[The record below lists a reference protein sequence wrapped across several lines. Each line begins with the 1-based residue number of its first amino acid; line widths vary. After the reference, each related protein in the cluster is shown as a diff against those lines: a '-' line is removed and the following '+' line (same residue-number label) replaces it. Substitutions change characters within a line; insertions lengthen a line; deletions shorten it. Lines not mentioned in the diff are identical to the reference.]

1 MSFRIFLAALIL
13 APLANAADLQTIDGR
28 KLTGDIVSI
37 VGSDLTFKAGST
49 EEKFLVTALHSVTVG
64 KPPIPFE
71 AGKRHTLVEFVDG
84 SSFRCTEIVLKD
96 KNVELKLLGASPRTL
111 TVPLRGVVYSINREA
126 GDLKLD
132 QDFRGLLRSKSRFDL
147 WITKRQAKN
156 DMGKDVDQLD
166 GVPGTFGD
174 ADEAAKT
181 VKFTFEGKGAEDSRP
196 ILMSK
201 VSGMILAQKPGATSP
216 AICKVIDLEG
226 NELVAQAV
234 TRTEKGYAITTVTN
248 VKIELTDAQVSKF
261 DFAAGAIKYLSD
273 LDPVALEETGTDPE
287 HYQKDTNLDKR
298 PIRLVLDP
306 ATGRSET
313 YPKGLTLKAKTVI
326 TYELKAQ
333 YKSFRALAGV
343 DNDPDNAAAS
353 QVKITV
359 DDGTQVLFK
368 GTVKRGEK
376 PLDLNLGVQNV
387 DRLKIT
393 IESDGTLTDLGNQV
407 SLANA
412 RVLK

>member
-1 MSFRIFLAALIL
+1 MSLRILLAAIVL
-13 APLANAADLQTIDGR
+13 APIANAAELQTLDGR

-37 VGSDLTFKAGST
+37 VGSDLTFKAGAT

-64 KPPIPFE
+64 KPPIQLD
-71 AGKRHTLVEFVDG
+71 ANKKHTAVEFVDG
-84 SSFRCTEIVLKD
+84 SSFRCSEIVLKD
-96 KNVELKLLGASPRTL
+96 KNVELKLIGASPRTL
-111 TVPLRGVVYSINREA
+111 TVPLRGVVFSIHREA

-132 QDFRGLLRSKSRFDL
+132 QDFRGLMRSKSRFDI
-147 WITKRQAKN
+147 WVTKRQAKN
-156 DMGKDVDQLD
+156 DAGKDVDQLD

-174 ADEAAKT
+174 ADEAAKS
-181 VKFTFEGKGAEDSRP
+181 VKFTFEGKGAEEAQSILLSR
-196 ILMSK
+196 
-201 VSGMILAQKPGATSP
+201 VAGMILAQRPGAASP
-216 AICKVIDLEG
+216 AICKIIDLDG

-248 VKIELTDAQVSKF
+248 VKIDLTDAQVSKF

-273 LDPVALEETGTDPE
+273 LEPVALEETGTDPE

-306 ATGRSET
+306 ATGRTEM

-326 TYELKAQ
+326 SYELKGQ

-343 DNDPDNAAAS
+343 DNDPDNAAPS